1 MEPLRAAKRAA
12 IAGFALTIATT
23 ALAADDWSQG
33 VVISAEGQPRIQ
45 SKDDRAIY
53 ACAQTMM
60 REMFPDARRIRVVT
74 NPRDRQVFN
83 SSADSAL
90 PGVQMAV
97 LLKASDPDSGKLL
110 GTAECDVSPDSKVQS
125 LKPGVKD
132 LPLGTTPP

>member
-1 MEPLRAAKRAA
+1 MRVIIA
-12 IAGFALTIATT
+12 ILSLASATV

-33 VVISAEGQPRIQ
+33 VIVSAKGEPRTQ
-45 SKDDRAIY
+45 SREDRAIY

-60 REMFPDARRIRVVT
+60 RQMFPDATHIRVVA
-74 NPRDRQVFN
+74 NPRDSNVFN

-97 LLKASDPDSGKLL
+97 LLQAADPETGKTL
-110 GTAECDVSPDSKVQS
+110 GTAECDVSPDAKVSS

-132 LPLGTTPP
+132 LPPTR